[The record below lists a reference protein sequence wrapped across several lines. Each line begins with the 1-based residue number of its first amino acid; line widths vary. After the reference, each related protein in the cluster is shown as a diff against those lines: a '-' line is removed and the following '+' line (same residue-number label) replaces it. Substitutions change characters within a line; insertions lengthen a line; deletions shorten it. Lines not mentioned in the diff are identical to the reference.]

1 MNHVIRSIFLESPQS
16 VKEHGGISV
25 IFTNETPPGNTS
37 PASSRGSPGQ
47 KRKLSDIKEIPGRR
61 CSSLEAP
68 SPSLHRLNRSGKQR
82 TPVCYVLFPKFPRFS
97 NTDRFS
103 NIILLKNLTMLK
115 DKKYFYDKKI
125 GKIIL

>member
-1 MNHVIRSIFLESPQS
+1 MNHVIRSFFLESPQS
-16 VKEHGGISV
+16 VKEQGGISV

-82 TPVCYVLFPKFPRFS
+82 TPVSIMFFFLSFLGFQTQTDFQTSSYLKTSLCLRTKFV
-97 NTDRFS
+97 
-103 NIILLKNLTMLK
+103 
-115 DKKYFYDKKI
+115 KI
-125 GKIIL
+125 FL